1 MVMKERTEM
10 NGKKL
15 GSLGAQ
21 IGFQDTEKQLTQ

>member
-10 NGKKL
+10 NGKKA
-15 GSLGAQ
+15 GFLGAQ